1 MSPKGFRITPAAG
14 PVHRLEASLR
24 KFSYAPHRHDTYTLA
39 ITLEGVQSFTYRGAR
54 RQSLPGGLVVLHP
67 DELHDGRA
75 EDEQGFRYRS
85 ISLDPQLFQQ
95 ILAGAELPF
104 ISNGV
109 SSDPCLLKSV
119 QPLLADLQRPL
130 EQAAMDDAIYEIVT
144 RMSELAGVRRR
155 IKLADHRAAER
166 AREFLLVAWDQPVS
180 LEMLE
185 QHAERD
191 RWRLSRDFRVVFGT
205 SPYRFLLMRRLQQA
219 QALIAQGHA
228 LADVAARCLFADQSH
243 MTRSFRKA
251 FGITPRLWLQGQ
263 G

>member
-1 MSPKGFRITPAAG
+1 MP
-14 PVHRLEASLR
+14 RLEASLR

-39 ITLEGVQSFTYRGAR
+39 ITLEGVQSFMYRGAR
-54 RQSLPGGLVVLHP
+54 RQSPPGGLVVLHP

-75 EDEQGFRYRS
+75 EGEQGFRYRS
-85 ISLDPQLFQQ
+85 ISLDPHLFQQ

-104 ISNGV
+104 ISGGV
-109 SSDPCLLKSV
+109 SSDPCLLKAV

-130 EQAAMDDAIYEIVT
+130 EQAAMDDAMYAIVT
-144 RMSELAGVRRR
+144 RMSELAGFRRR

-166 AREFLLVAWDQPVS
+166 ARDYLLAAWDQPVS

-185 QHAERD
+185 QQAERD
-191 RWRLSRDFRVVFGT
+191 RWKLSRDFRAVFGT
-205 SPYRFLLMRRLQQA
+205 SPYRFVLMRRLDKA

-228 LADVAARCLFADQSH
+228 LADVAASCLFADQSH

-251 FGITPRLWLQGQ
+251 FGITPRLWLRAARG
-263 G
+263 